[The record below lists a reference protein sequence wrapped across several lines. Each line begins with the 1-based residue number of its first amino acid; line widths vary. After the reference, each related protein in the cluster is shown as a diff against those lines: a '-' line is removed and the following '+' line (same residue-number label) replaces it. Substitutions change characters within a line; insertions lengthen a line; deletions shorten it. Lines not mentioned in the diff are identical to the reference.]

1 VVEVPPLAGEATTEN
16 NQVPFEIGTRKK
28 KLRVIYMEGT
38 TGGEYRFLRDAL
50 VEDPNIE
57 CMAMEVQYQ
66 YTRDQ
71 RLFRV
76 DDPSRGYP
84 ATREELF
91 GYDVVICSDASRN
104 AFTQDQ
110 LNWTKEL
117 VAKRGGGFA
126 MVGGVT
132 SYGAGQWEQTVWDEI
147 IPVKMGENLP
157 NSRGAGYVYTPF
169 GVTVPVE
176 VERHPIWRIV
186 DDPMQNRQILDR
198 IPVFYGASIIDRV
211 KPGAT
216 LLGLPDRPLPNV
228 GLMPV
233 FACQSFGMGR
243 TFGMMPDTTIDW
255 GRDWERNW
263 GEGDNRYFRKFWRN
277 VVTWLGENSAG
288 ASRRLRIETDRVIY
302 RPGQPIEITARAFDE
317 KLEETDRYRLTARL
331 QQPATPASAS
341 RATIEEVALA
351 PATDD
356 KLYHGRIKTPPISA
370 IAERPP
376 GSSLQT
382 LALEVT
388 ARNGNEPPV
397 QVSIDVQIL
406 DDSPEFRDLRPD
418 IPALETLAHLTGGK
432 VLRRASD
439 LGAVIGACQPAPG
452 EKVVSRQPAWDS
464 PTVWF
469 LLLLLLAAE
478 WILRRIWGL
487 A

>member
-1 VVEVPPLAGEATTEN
+1 MSFPWVTPLCSATWRSRNLSCPATPPRAARLPIRVQLGSYGYDGQRAEIRIRAAGDPPEKSLAVLPITLTGSPQTYELTILPAEDVHQLVVEVPPLAGEAITEN
-16 NQVPFEIGTRKK
+16 NCVPFEIGTRKK

-38 TGGEYRFLRDAL
+38 TGGEYRFVRDAL

-117 VAKRGGGFA
+117 VAVRGGGFA

-132 SYGAGQWEQTVWDEI
+132 SYGAGQWDQTVWDEI
-147 IPVKMGENLP
+147 IPVKMGADLP
-157 NSRGAGYVYTPF
+157 GNSGRGYVAAPF

-186 DDPMQNRQILDR
+186 DDPTQNRQVLDR
-198 IPVFYGASIIDRV
+198 IPMFYGANEINRV

-216 LLGLPDRPLPNV
+216 LLGLPDRPLPGV
-228 GLMPV
+228 GKMPI
-233 FACQSFGMGR
+233 FACQSFGLGR
-243 TFGMMPDTTIDW
+243 TFAMMPDTTIDW

-277 VVTWLGENSAG
+277 VVTWLGENCAG
-288 ASRRLRIETDRVIY
+288 SNRRLRTS
-302 RPGQPIEITARAFDE
+302 RPT
-317 KLEETDRYRLTARL
+317 K
-331 QQPATPASAS
+331 
-341 RATIEEVALA
+341 
-351 PATDD
+351 
-356 KLYHGRIKTPPISA
+356 
-370 IAERPP
+370 
-376 GSSLQT
+376 
-382 LALEVT
+382 
-388 ARNGNEPPV
+388 
-397 QVSIDVQIL
+397 
-406 DDSPEFRDLRPD
+406 
-418 IPALETLAHLTGGK
+418 
-432 VLRRASD
+432 
-439 LGAVIGACQPAPG
+439 
-452 EKVVSRQPAWDS
+452 
-464 PTVWF
+464 
-469 LLLLLLAAE
+469 
-478 WILRRIWGL
+478 
-487 A
+487 